1 MSLPPQGIWSEVAQA
16 GDAGAFLERTEKS
29 CVRIAAGRACDP
41 TRSRVPVPPGTSGG
55 AFKRPPQ
62 KSSAG
67 GTRRDPGVYTQ
78 TRERGARV
86 VVDGK
91 PFGPGAHHCRIAKHE
106 R

>member
-1 MSLPPQGIWSEVAQA
+1 MSLHPQGIWPEVAQA

-78 TRERGARV
+78 IRER
-86 VVDGK
+86 GK